1 MPGERCAEHRPRQES
16 LARVGARSGRGT
28 AGGRLARAAN
38 DLFALLQDTAIIAG
52 RPGNGAPGPPILPGV
67 VELMGQLSARDHA
80 LARVL
85 LRCSYSCDGIAIRDP
100 SSCSTR
106 LSLDG
111 VAPLRADDVIYVT

>member
-52 RPGNGAPGPPILPGV
+52 RPGNGSAGTAHPARGAGTDGPA
-67 VELMGQLSARDHA
+67 QRS
-80 LARVL
+80 
-85 LRCSYSCDGIAIRDP
+85 
-100 SSCSTR
+100 
-106 LSLDG
+106 
-111 VAPLRADDVIYVT
+111 